1 MPTPFESA
9 QLNLKL
15 FDMRREP
22 ELRAARAW
30 FILEFHP
37 ETPDEFFGTLFGEKN
52 SWMRMVMGYWD
63 MAASMVTHEA
73 IDRDMFLA
81 AHTEIIGAFSKV
93 QPFLAALR
101 ERQGPHVQ
109 AHVEHTENVVRCLAV
124 DGEEQLAARRTR
136 LKSLWLARQGP
147 RETVASQVVPS

>member
-30 FILEFHP
+30 FILDFHP
-37 ETPDEFFGTLFGEKN
+37 ETQDEFFQTLFSEKN

-63 MAASMVTHEA
+63 MAASMVTYDA

-81 AHTEIIGAFSKV
+81 AHTEIIGAYSKV
-93 QPFLAALR
+93 QPYLAALR
-101 ERQGPHVQ
+101 ERQGPQVQ
-109 AHVEHTENVVRCLAV
+109 AHVERVVMSMPNA
-124 DGEEQLAARRTR
+124 EEQLAARRNR
-136 LKSLWLARQGP
+136 LKALWTARQAAMSA
-147 RETVASQVVPS
+147 AS

>member
-37 ETPDEFFGTLFGEKN
+37 ETQDEFFSTLLGEKN

-63 MAASMVTHEA
+63 MAASMVTHDA

-81 AHTEIIGAFSKV
+81 AHTEIVGAYSKV
-93 QPFLAALR
+93 QPFIGALR
-101 ERQGPHVQ
+101 ERQGPQVQ
-109 AHVEHTENVVRCLAV
+109 AHVERVVMSMPNA
-124 DGEEQLAARRTR
+124 EEQLAARRAR
-136 LKSLWLARQGP
+136 LKTLWLSRQV
-147 RETVASQVVPS
+147 REDAPTK

>member
-1 MPTPFESA
+1 MPTPFESS

-37 ETPDEFFGTLFGEKN
+37 ETADEFFAALMSDRN

-63 MAASMVTHEA
+63 MAASMVTHDA

-81 AHTEIIGAFSKV
+81 AHTEILGAYAKV
-93 QPFLAALR
+93 QPFIAAFR
-101 ERQGPHVQ
+101 ARQGSHVL
-109 AHVEHTENVVRCLAV
+109 AHVERVVMSMPDA
-124 DGEEQLAARRTR
+124 DEQLAARRNR
-136 LKSLWLARQGP
+136 LKALWVARRAAQDNP
-147 RETVASQVVPS
+147 TK

>member
-30 FILEFHP
+30 FILDFHP
-37 ETPDEFFGTLFGEKN
+37 ETPEEFFSALTGEKN

-63 MAASMVTHEA
+63 MAASMVTHDA

-101 ERQGPHVQ
+101 ERQGPQVQ
-109 AHVEHTENVVRCLAV
+109 AHVERVVMSMPNA
-124 DGEEQLAARRTR
+124 DEQLAARRTR
-136 LKSLWLARQGP
+136 LKALWVARQATRDG
-147 RETVASQVVPS
+147 VAS